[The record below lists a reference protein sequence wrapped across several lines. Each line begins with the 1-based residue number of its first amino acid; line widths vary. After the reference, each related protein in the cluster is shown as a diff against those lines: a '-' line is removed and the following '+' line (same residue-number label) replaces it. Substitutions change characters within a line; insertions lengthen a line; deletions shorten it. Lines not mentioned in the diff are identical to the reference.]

1 MRFVEKL
8 EKIVKPIC
16 EAENLYLVELKI
28 GGDAKKSVFKIYA
41 DSEKGINLGQCEKL
55 SRLIQDE
62 LDMDEQFLK
71 NYRLDVSSPGLDRA
85 LVFDWEYKKN
95 IGLNLE
101 ITLVSAEK
109 AIGRLLSFDEN
120 TLEIE
125 DENGQQQAVARSDV
139 KQVKVKIQW

>member
-1 MRFVEKL
+1 MRFIEKL

>member
-28 GGDAKKSVFKIYA
+28 GGDAKKAVFKIYA

-95 IGLNLE
+95 IGHNLE

-109 AIGRLLSFDEN
+109 IIGRLLSFDGLVKSATGESLSP
-120 TLEIE
+120 THLIHHIE
-125 DENGQQQAVARSDV
+125 RRYLKER
-139 KQVKVKIQW
+139 